1 MNRLQTEFRRLYHPD
16 PAGAAG
22 ADGDPEGLIDAQGR
36 VRALVL
42 ELARPADWDRLGEVW
57 RGVQADLGLPAPA
70 IAVSGTDGLQLWF
83 SLGEPLDAAQA
94 HAFLVALR
102 SRYLPDVAAQR
113 IALMPA
119 PDASSTAAQPHA
131 PRVPALNQSTGNWS
145 AFVAPDLAPI
155 FAETP
160 WLDLPPGDEG
170 QANLLGRL
178 ASIGPPQLAA
188 ALAQL
193 EPVAPSTTSP
203 STDKPAAATSDSCPT
218 PGSAIGSTRYPEPGS
233 FLLAVMNDASVPLA
247 LRIEAAKALL
257 PYADVTRQMTLPT
270 SSATSSEAA
279 SGPITTPTGR
289 P

>member
-1 MNRLQTEFRRLYHPD
+1 MNRLQSEFRRLYHPL

-22 ADGDPEGLIDAQGR
+22 TDRDPDGLIDEQGR

-42 ELARPADWDRLGEVW
+42 ELARPADWERLGDVW

-83 SLGEPLDAAQA
+83 SLSEPLGAARA
-94 HAFLVALR
+94 HAFLAALR

-113 IALMPA
+113 VSLMPA
-119 PDASSTAAQPHA
+119 PDASSAAGSHA
-131 PRVPALNQSTGNWS
+131 PRVPALNESTGNWS

-160 WLDLPPGDEG
+160 WLDMPPGDEG
-170 QANLLGRL
+170 QANLLSKL
-178 ASIGPPQLAA
+178 ASIKPPQLAA

-193 EPVAPSTTSP
+193 EPAAAPSTAIPPT
-203 STDKPAAATSDSCPT
+203 ATSDGSLMPT
-218 PGSAIGSTRYPEPGS
+218 PAVSSARYPEPRS
-233 FLLAVMNDASVPLA
+233 FLLAVMNDESVPLA

-257 PYADVTRQMTLPT
+257 P
-270 SSATSSEAA
+270 
-279 SGPITTPTGR
+279 
-289 P
+289 